1 MKAIGIST
9 RSLVGPYSKYCEISL
24 TSLVTRYQML
34 TIVSRGLL
42 LVLVLFSCQ
51 YGCIRQNTRE
61 PRCEVSQC
69 RGAGAAWAGRL
80 QRRQRPGNTTHGAA
94 EQVARSL
101 TSSRESEAQTRDTR
115 VVATAL
121 NPLAL
126 SLNT

>member
-1 MKAIGIST
+1 
-9 RSLVGPYSKYCEISL
+9 
-24 TSLVTRYQML
+24 ML
-34 TIVSRGLL
+34 AIVSRGLL
-42 LVLVLFSCQ
+42 LVLCSCQ

-80 QRRQRPGNTTHGAA
+80 QRRQRPGNTGGA
-94 EQVARSL
+94 EQVASSL
-101 TSSRESEAQTRDTR
+101 TSREAQTRDTR